1 MSHSSSTPKAALPDA
16 PQQNILQAVLK
27 QLRIR
32 QWTKNALLY
41 AGLIFSGQ
49 FTNLDAWLQSTVG
62 FFAFCMLSSSGYVL
76 NDILDREADKNH
88 PKKRLRPIASGAIS
102 PSLGWVIFLTCFALG
117 TGLAIW
123 CSWFFAAIAGAYFA
137 TTISYST
144 YWKYRVILDVMFLAL
159 GFVWRAIAGA
169 VAIHVH
175 VSPWLF
181 LCTAFLALFLGF
193 NKRRAELLRMGDSA
207 GTRANLALYAPNM
220 LVQFQSIVTANAIVC
235 YALYTILADVTQ
247 WMVLTI
253 PYVLY
258 GIFRYIYLVDKMGE
272 GEAPDETLLKD
283 TPILLTVTLWAG
295 TCAAILYC
303 ENAGL
308 LPALLP

>member
-1 MSHSSSTPKAALPDA
+1 MSDSSSTNDPAMSNKPTLHLAKA
-16 PQQNILQAVLK
+16 IIT
-27 QLRIR
+27 QLRPR
-32 QWTKNALLY
+32 QWTKNGLLY

-49 FTNLDAWLQSTVG
+49 FTDPEAWVLSTIG
-62 FFAFCMLSSSGYVL
+62 FFAFCMLSSSGYIL
-76 NDILDREADKNH
+76 NDILDREADKKH
-88 PKKRLRPIASGAIS
+88 PKKCLRPIASGNL
-102 PSLGWVIFLTCFALG
+102 SLPMGWVLFVTCFALG
-117 TGLAIW
+117 ASLSIW

-144 YWKYRVILDVMFLAL
+144 YWKYQVILDVMFLAL

-283 TPILLTVTLWAG
+283 KPILLTVILWAA
-295 TCAAILYC
+295 TCTTILYC